1 MEFLLIPRRRRNHPM
16 SPPKQPPTP
25 PDRSMSNEAPNAPLV
40 EGVDYY
46 IENGLWV
53 FTAEYLKKRGYCCKS
68 GCRHCPYGF
77 KRDGQ
82 PDSNC

>member
-1 MEFLLIPRRRRNHPM
+1 MPEE
-16 SPPKQPPTP
+16 PPI
-25 PDRSMSNEAPNAPLV
+25 APLI

-53 FTAEYLKKRGYCCKS
+53 FTAEYLTKRGYCCKS

-77 KRDGQ
+77 KRDEQ
-82 PDSNC
+82 PNSDY